1 MSSQLVA
8 QVAVAAEVHLILISL
23 ILPASAVEGRQTEK
37 GEEAIVNNLT

>member
-8 QVAVAAEVHLILISL
+8 QVAVAAKVYLILISL
-23 ILPASAVEGRQTEK
+23 ILPALAVERRQTKK